1 VEELMKIQAI
11 CCLAALV
18 VPILFCRNGY
28 PIDDEHSRDSLRGL
42 AGITL
47 VVEPPDRQVER
58 DGLNLAFIRAAAEVK
73 LRSEGIPVFS
83 IEETPQWLTA
93 PLLYINANVV
103 KLGVGDYVYNVLV
116 EFRQEVTLVRSPS
129 VKFPAATWSTACV
142 GRTTDLRDVLKTVQ
156 EGVAKF
162 TTAYL
167 SVNPK
172 K

>member
-1 VEELMKIQAI
+1 MKIRAS
-11 CCLAALV
+11 CCLVALV
-18 VPILFCRNGY
+18 VLILFCGNGY

-42 AGITL
+42 TGIAL
-47 VVEPPDRQVER
+47 VVEPPTKQVER
-58 DGLNLAFIRAAAEVK
+58 DGLTVPFIRASAEVK
-73 LRSEGIPVFS
+73 LRGEGIPVLS
-83 IEETPQWLTA
+83 IEEVPKWLTA

-116 EFRQEVTLVRSPS
+116 EFRQEVTLVRSPI
-129 VKFPAATWSTACV
+129 VTCPAATWSTACV
-142 GRTTDLRDVLKTVQ
+142 GRTTELRDVLKTVQ